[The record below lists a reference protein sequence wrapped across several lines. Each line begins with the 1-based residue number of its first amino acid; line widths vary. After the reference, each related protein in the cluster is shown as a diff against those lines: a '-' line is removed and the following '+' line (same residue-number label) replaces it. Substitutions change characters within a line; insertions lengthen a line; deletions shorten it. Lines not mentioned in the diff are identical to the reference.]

1 MRGKRDGWRHGEM
14 ATAFFLLAA
23 KLISNPY
30 VKVGLQRSLRSS
42 KKYLIWDPKISVNP
56 SSILPAILAK

>member
-1 MRGKRDGWRHGEM
+1 MRGKRDSWRHGEM

-23 KLISNPY
+23 KLISNPD
-30 VKVGLQRSLRSS
+30 VKVGPKRSLRSS
-42 KKYLIWDPKISVNP
+42 KKHLIWDPKTSVNP

>member
-23 KLISNPY
+23 KLISNPD
-30 VKVGLQRSLRSS
+30 VKVGPQRALRSS
-42 KKYLIWDPKISVNP
+42 TKYLTLNPKISVNP
-56 SSILPAILAK
+56 YSILHPFWAK